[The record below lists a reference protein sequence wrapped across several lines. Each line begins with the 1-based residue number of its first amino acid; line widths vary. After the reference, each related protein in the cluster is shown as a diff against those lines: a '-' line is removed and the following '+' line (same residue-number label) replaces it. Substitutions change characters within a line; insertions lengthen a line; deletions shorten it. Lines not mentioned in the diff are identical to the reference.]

1 MPRLGSG
8 IPLVGRGVEMDR
20 LRAAVRRAAGG
31 SSGAVLI
38 AGEAGV
44 GKTRLVEELA
54 AYAREAGA
62 VVLSGR
68 CVDVG
73 EAGLPYLP
81 FVEALAQAR
90 DLGGEGRPARPGL
103 SMLLPGPV
111 VAQTESAAAEPQR
124 FAPNFVSVSGMA
136 PRREQDIGQLQ
147 LFDAVHAQLAELAAE
162 RSVVLVVEDLHWA
175 DGSTRGL
182 LSFLLSRSSTRGLL
196 VVGTYRTDDLHRRH
210 PLRPLL
216 AELAR
221 LPSVERLEL
230 APFDAADAHA
240 FVAALAEGRV
250 DEVTLRR
257 VAGQSEGN
265 AFFAEELLAAFTDEG
280 GDGESRAGTTRG
292 IPSSLMDV
300 LLTRVEGLGEP
311 AQRVIRV
318 ASVAGRRV
326 RHSTLREV
334 CDLDDDRLEEALREA
349 VQHHVLVVGGD
360 GGGGGGGNGGGGTG
374 GDLGDREMYAFRHAL
389 LREAVYG
396 DLLPGE
402 RVRLHAAYARYLTER
417 QETQRGASAALA
429 HHSLESNA
437 LPAALAASVR
447 AAEEATGLGAP
458 AESLR
463 LLEQAL
469 RLWSAVEPDRR
480 PPGTDEL
487 TLLRRAS
494 WAAGTSGEPERAVA
508 FARSAV
514 QLADERDDPEV
525 AAEARRRLAQALLAI
540 EGTEEEARTVIAC
553 AWEGVAGLPPSRVRA
568 WVLAVQARILRFDQ
582 CAFAREQAE
591 LAVRDARAVGA
602 TGAAA
607 DALATLAI
615 LTELERGPGEGGP
628 DEGGPEGRGPDVG
641 GPGDGGP
648 DDGEPRESG
657 PDRSRALLMEA
668 LEGAAEAGA
677 IAVEL
682 RTRYYLGLH
691 HYERG
696 RLKEADEAIET
707 GVGRA
712 CATGLTWSDFGLE
725 LRVLQVLVRF
735 ASGDWDGGEAAAEQ
749 PRGRVSGTVS
759 ARLAAV
765 GLHIAVAGG
774 RFGDAEQLITDLR
787 TEWYR
792 DLQIP
797 LMAGSVGA
805 ELACWRGQPELAVA
819 RVRETLDWARK
830 VGGPWLMAGIRL
842 GAVGTSAYADLAA
855 NAMARDDTTA
865 AERAVA
871 EGERFAEHARRTA
884 EHGTPRTG
892 VLGPEGRAW
901 LARAEAELTRLR
913 GASAPES
920 WEAAVEAFGYGAVY
934 EQALCRWRLG
944 EALLGADRRD
954 EAAGALRDAD
964 AVAARLGA
972 VPLREAVAQLA
983 RRARI
988 PLTSADGRPVPESG
1002 EAAAVALTPRELSVL
1017 RVVALGRTNRQVGE
1031 ELFISEKTVSAHLS
1045 HIMAKL
1051 GASRRGEA
1059 VAIAY
1064 ERGLLD

>member
-20 LRAAVRRAAGG
+20 LRAALRRAAGG

-54 AYAREAGA
+54 AYARDAGA

-81 FVEALAQAR
+81 FVEALAQVR
-90 DLGGEGRPARPGL
+90 DLGEEGRPARPGM
-103 SMLLPGPV
+103 SMLLPGPAV
-111 VAQTESAAAEPQR
+111 PRTEEAASEPQR
-124 FAPNFVSVSGMA
+124 FAPNHSNAYGIA

-182 LSFLLSRSSTRGLL
+182 LSFLLSRSRARRLL

-221 LPSVERLEL
+221 LPAVERLEL

-250 DEVTLRR
+250 EEETMARA
-257 VAGQSEGN
+257 AGQSEGN

-280 GDGESRAGTTRG
+280 GAERYAGGARG

-300 LLTRVEGLGEP
+300 LLTRVERLGEP

-334 CDLDDDRLEEALREA
+334 CELDDDRLEEALREA
-349 VQHHVLVVGGD
+349 VQHHVFVVGGA
-360 GGGGGGGNGGGGTG
+360 GGEGGEGE
-374 GDLGDREMYAFRHAL
+374 RETYAFRHAL

-402 RVRLHAAYARYLTER
+402 RVRLHAAYARYLTGR
-417 QETQRGASAALA
+417 QAARRGAAAELA

-437 LPAALAASVR
+437 LPDALAASVR
-447 AAEEATGLGAP
+447 AAEEATSLGAP
-458 AESLR
+458 ADSLR

-469 RLWSAVEPDRR
+469 RLWSAVEAERR

-487 TLLRRAS
+487 TLLRKAS

-508 FARSAV
+508 FARSGV
-514 QLADERDDPEV
+514 QLADERSDPEV

-540 EGTEEEARTVIAC
+540 EGTEDEARTVIAR
-553 AWEGVAGLPPSRVRA
+553 AWEGVAGLPPSRTRA

-582 CAFAREQAE
+582 REFAREQAE

-615 LTELERGPGEGGP
+615 LTEPEH
-628 DEGGPEGRGPDVG
+628 GPE
-641 GPGDGGP
+641 
-648 DDGEPRESG
+648 
-657 PDRSRALLMEA
+657 RSRELLTEA
-668 LEGAAEAGA
+668 LEGAADAGA
-677 IAVEL
+677 ITVEL
-682 RTRYYLGLH
+682 RTRYYLGIH
-691 HYERG
+691 HYEQG
-696 RLKEADEAIET
+696 RLKEADDAIDA
-707 GVGRA
+707 GVRRA
-712 CATGLTWSDFGLE
+712 CASGLTWSDFGLE
-725 LRVLQVLVRF
+725 LRVLRVLTRF
-735 ASGDWDGGEAAAEQ
+735 AGGDWDAGEEAAEQ
-749 PRGRVSGTVS
+749 PSGRVSGTVS

-765 GLHIAVAGG
+765 GLHIAVARG

-787 TEWYR
+787 TEWCR

-842 GAVGTSAYADLAA
+842 GALGVSAYADLAGS
-855 NAMARDDTTA
+855 AMARDDTA
-865 AERAVA
+865 AVERAVA
-871 EGERFAEHARRTA
+871 EGERFVEHARRTA

-913 GASAPES
+913 GASSPEN
-920 WEAAVEAFGYGAVY
+920 WQAAVDGFGYGAVY

-954 EAAGALRDAD
+954 EAIAVLRDAD
-964 AVAARLGA
+964 AAAVGLGA
-972 VPLREAVAQLA
+972 VPLREAVDRLA

-988 PLTSADGRPVPESG
+988 SLTSAGDKAAPESG
-1002 EAAAVALTPRELSVL
+1002 DAAAVVLTPRELSVL

-1051 GASRRGEA
+1051 GAGRRGEA